1 MTETSPKSLES
12 CQNIKTV
19 HKLRLP
25 RCLTMHYH
33 SASCTHHT
41 VPTSSLPQPGNKVKL
56 LIIALALIGS
66 FAVAELGV
74 GLFSHSLALLADS
87 GHLASDCLA
96 LVLALL
102 ASWIA
107 QRRSSAG
114 NLVSGNH
121 WVEVLAALVNGVGL
135 VAIALWI
142 GWEAIE
148 RLQSPPVEILSL
160 PMLATA
166 SVGFGVN
173 SVNLLL
179 LHKDSH
185 HDLNIK
191 GAFLHVLADAVSSI
205 GVILAAI
212 AVWAL
217 NWLWVDGVISLFVS
231 GLIILSATPL
241 VIQSFNNL
249 LANRIREKNGCC

>member
-1 MTETSPKSLES
+1 MQHHCHSTT
-12 CQNIKTV
+12 CV
-19 HKLRLP
+19 H
-25 RCLTMHYH
+25 
-33 SASCTHHT
+33 HHT
-41 VPTSSLPQPGNKVKL
+41 IPVSHSSQQASKVRL
-56 LIIALALIGS
+56 LVIVLVLICS
-66 FAVAELGV
+66 FAVAELSI

-96 LVLALL
+96 LILALL

-107 QRRSSAG
+107 RRSTSINSAP
-114 NLVSGNH
+114 GNH
-121 WVEVLAALVNGVGL
+121 RIELLAALINGLGL

-142 GWEAIE
+142 GWEAVE

-173 SVNLLL
+173 TINIIL

-185 HDLNIK
+185 HDLNIR
-191 GAFLHVLADAVSSI
+191 GAFLHVLADAASSI
-205 GVILAAI
+205 GVIFAAI

-217 NWLWVDGVISLFVS
+217 NWIWADGVISLFVS
-231 GLIILSATPL
+231 GLIIVSSTPL
-241 VIQSFNNL
+241 IIQSLNALFTKSSG
-249 LANRIREKNGCC
+249 I

>member
-1 MTETSPKSLES
+1 
-12 CQNIKTV
+12 
-19 HKLRLP
+19 
-25 RCLTMHYH
+25 MHHH
-33 SASCTHHT
+33 SASCSCVHQTNLASQ
-41 VPTSSLPQPGNKVKL
+41 SSQSATKVRL
-56 LIIALALIGS
+56 LVTALVLICS
-66 FAVAELGV
+66 FAVAELAV

-107 QRRSSAG
+107 QRRSSSELAP
-114 NLVSGNH
+114 GNH

-173 SVNLLL
+173 SVNIAL

-185 HDLNIK
+185 HDLNLK
-191 GAFLHVLADAVSSI
+191 GAFLHVLADAASSV

-217 NWLWVDGVISLFVS
+217 GWNWADGVISLFVS
-231 GLIILSATPL
+231 ALIIISATPL
-241 VIQSFNNL
+241 IVQSLNVLFAKFN
-249 LANRIREKNGCC
+249 RGST

>member
-1 MTETSPKSLES
+1 
-12 CQNIKTV
+12 
-19 HKLRLP
+19 
-25 RCLTMHYH
+25 MHHH
-33 SASCTHHT
+33 SASCSCVHQTNSASQ
-41 VPTSSLPQPGNKVKL
+41 SSQSATKVRL
-56 LIIALALIGS
+56 LVTALVLICS
-66 FAVAELGV
+66 FAVAELAV

-107 QRRSSAG
+107 QRRSSSELAP
-114 NLVSGNH
+114 GNH

-173 SVNLLL
+173 SVNIAL

-185 HDLNIK
+185 HDLNLK
-191 GAFLHVLADAVSSI
+191 GAFLHVLADAASSV

-217 NWLWVDGVISLFVS
+217 DWNWADGVISLFVS
-231 GLIILSATPL
+231 VLIIISATPL
-241 VIQSFNNL
+241 IVQSLNALFAKFN
-249 LANRIREKNGCC
+249 RSSS

>member
-1 MTETSPKSLES
+1 
-12 CQNIKTV
+12 
-19 HKLRLP
+19 
-25 RCLTMHYH
+25 MHHHCH
-33 SASCTHHT
+33 SASCVHHT
-41 VPTSSLPQPGNKVKL
+41 IAASQSPQKGSKVRL
-56 LIIALALIGS
+56 LVTALVLICS
-66 FAVAELGV
+66 FAVAELAV
-74 GLFSHSLALLADS
+74 GWFSHSLALLADS

-96 LVLALL
+96 LILALL

-107 QRRSSAG
+107 QRRTSRYSTPR
-114 NLVSGNH
+114 NH
-121 WVEVLAALVNGVGL
+121 RVEVLAALINGLGL

-142 GWEAIE
+142 GWEAVI

-173 SVNLLL
+173 SFNIIL

-191 GAFLHVLADAVSSI
+191 GAFLHVVADAASSI

-217 NWLWVDGVISLFVS
+217 NWIWADGVISLFVS
-231 GLIILSATPL
+231 GLILISATPL
-241 VIQSFNNL
+241 IVQSLNALF
-249 LANRIREKNGCC
+249 AKSPE